1 VTNGGRGVTSG
12 GPAFRAWLAY
22 VAVAGLFTIVNATS
36 QIDDLAR
43 LGQPVAAWKPWVWEL
58 TSMAGWLLLIPIVFA
73 ASRRLRPPRHRL
85 ATALA
90 GHALLS
96 LILSAAHVAA
106 MVGLRKLIYAVQ
118 GASYD
123 VPGAIGGMFVYEYR
137 KDLLTYAAAAF
148 LYLLFERISRA
159 PLKGPA
165 EPADTAFRLEVRDG
179 ARTVWLAPQDV
190 EWAQAAGNYVEL
202 HGAFGTLL
210 HRETLAALE
219 AKLGAHD
226 FRRIHRSR
234 LVRAGAVRSVD
245 TKPTGD
251 FEVTLASGER
261 VAGSRRFRARLAG

>member
-22 VAVAGLFTIVNATS
+22 VAVAALFTAVNASS

-43 LGQPVAAWKPWVWEL
+43 LGRPVAAWKPWVWEL

-73 ASRRLRPPRHRL
+73 ATRRLRPPRWRL
-85 ATALA
+85 PTALA
-90 GHALLS
+90 GHAVLS
-96 LILSAAHVAA
+96 VIVSAVHVST

-118 GASYD
+118 GASYG
-123 VPGAIGGMFVYEYR
+123 VPGPVVDMFVYEYR

-148 LYLLFERISRA
+148 LYLLFERISGA
-159 PLKGPA
+159 PAEPPA
-165 EPADTAFRLEVRDG
+165 EPADAAFRLEVRDG
-179 ARTVWLAPQDV
+179 ARTVWLAPQDI

-210 HRETLAALE
+210 HRDTLAALE
-219 AKLGAHD
+219 EKLAPHD

-234 LVRAGAVRSVD
+234 LVRGAAVRSVE
-245 TKPTGD
+245 TRPSGD
-251 FEVTLASGER
+251 FEVALASGER
-261 VAGSRRFRARLAG
+261 VTGSRRFRARLAG